1 MTAHRNHLTA
11 PPETLDDDPL
21 VTAVMS
27 AHLVAITPDAPLSI
41 ALQLMA
47 STGVRHLPV
56 VDGRRC
62 RGVVVEAD
70 LVRFLAQVPGPLADP
85 RPLVGELARLT
96 RPIPD
101 TARRSDAAHR
111 MQAEG
116 CDAVLVTTRGQLT
129 GIVTATDLIRSLAA
143 GPEDHT
149 GQSP

>member
-1 MTAHRNHLTA
+1 
-11 PPETLDDDPL
+11 
-21 VTAVMS
+21 MS
-27 AHLVAITPDAPLSI
+27 THLVAITPDAPLST

-47 STGVRHLPV
+47 SIGVRHLPV
-56 VDGRRC
+56 LDRVVDGRPC
-62 RGVVVEAD
+62 SGVVVEAD
-70 LVRFLAQVPGPLADP
+70 LVRLLAQVPGPLADP
-85 RPLVGELARLT
+85 RPLVGELARPT

-149 GQSP
+149 GSGQSS